1 MKKVSK
7 IKRMDVKLNPA
18 GYAAGVLFIALI
30 VLTIFFILKPKDERM
45 LLETGTIEKSGL
57 YTAYVV
63 KNEAVIKQDVS
74 KVMVPVTA
82 EGSKVPK
89 GGIVAT
95 YRGEEYSNYEEK
107 LARMDKEILEL
118 MQDLPPIY
126 SSEIDTIDKTIYSLI
141 KESID
146 ETSYSKMQ
154 EYKQRINSYINKRA
168 GIIGELSPTGAE
180 IKELIKERND
190 YEAKAKKSNDNIL
203 APITGLVS
211 YKTDGLENKLNTDN
225 IDNLSYTLIKTYAD
239 EDNHISNSELKV
251 VNNYEAYIVTKVGLE
266 LKDYIKKGYDYD
278 LRLVEN
284 NNEIIVAE
292 LSKVEETEDGYEL
305 YFKVT
310 NGIENIIDLRKIE
323 VEIVWWKKTGLV
335 VMNELLNTYE
345 NSEASYIYAV
355 KYSDVVKVPVKIVRQ
370 NDKYSVV
377 DNYTVE
383 ELEELNIESDYK
395 IKLHDRIILKADKN
409 KK

>member
-1 MKKVSK
+1 MKKVSN
-7 IKRMDVKLNPA
+7 IKKMDVKLNPA
-18 GYAAGVLFIALI
+18 GYAAGVVFIAVI
-30 VLTIFFILKPKDERM
+30 VLTIFFTLKPKDERM

-57 YTAYVV
+57 YTAYIV

-74 KVMVPVTA
+74 KVMLPVTA

-95 YRGEEYSNYEEK
+95 YRGEEYSNYEET

-141 KESID
+141 KESVN

-168 GIIGELSPTGAE
+168 GIIGELSPDGAE
-180 IKELIKERND
+180 IKELIEKRNN
-190 YEAKAKKSNDNIL
+190 YEAQAKKSNDNIL
-203 APITGLVS
+203 SPITGLVS
-211 YKTDGLENKLNTDN
+211 YKTDGLEDKLTLDR
-225 IDNLSYTLIKTYAD
+225 IDNLSYSVIETYVD
-239 EDNHISNSELKV
+239 EDIKSNTTEIKV
-251 VNNYEAYIVTKVGLE
+251 VNNYEAYIVTKVGIE
-266 LKDYIKKGYDYD
+266 LKEYIKKGYDYD

-284 NNEIIVAE
+284 NNEIIEAE
-292 LSKVEETEDGYEL
+292 LSKVSERDDGYEL

-323 VEIVWWKKTGLV
+323 IEIVWWKKSGLV
-335 VMNELLNTYE
+335 VRNELLNKY
-345 NSEASYIYAV
+345 NNKDVNYIYAV
-355 KYSDVVKVPVKIVRQ
+355 KYSEVVEIPVNVIRQ
-370 NDKYSVV
+370 NDKYSII
-377 DNYTVE
+377 DNYTNE
-383 ELEELNIESDYK
+383 ELENLGIETKYK
-395 IKLHDRIILKADKN
+395 IKLHDRIILKSNKN

>member
-7 IKRMDVKLNPA
+7 IKKMNVKLNPA
-18 GYAAGVLFIALI
+18 GYAAGVLFIAVI
-30 VLTIFFILKPKDERM
+30 VLTIFFTLKPKDERM

-63 KNEAVIKQDVS
+63 KNEEVIKQDVS

-95 YRGEEYSNYEEK
+95 YRGEEYSNYEET
-107 LARMDKEILEL
+107 LAKMDKEILEL

-126 SSEIDTIDKTIYSLI
+126 SSEIDAIDKTIYSLI
-141 KESID
+141 KESIN

-168 GIIGELSPTGAE
+168 GIIGELSPDGAE
-180 IKELIKERND
+180 IKELIEKRNK

-211 YKTDGLENKLNTDN
+211 YKTDGLEEKLSLDR
-225 IDNLSYTLIKTYAD
+225 IDNLSYSVIETYVD
-239 EDNHISNSELKV
+239 EDIKSNTTEIKV
-251 VNNYEAYIVTKVGLE
+251 VNNYEAYIVAKVGLE
-266 LKDYIKKGYDYD
+266 LKEYIKKGYNYD

-284 NNEIIVAE
+284 NNEIIEAE
-292 LSKVEETEDGYEL
+292 LSKVEEREDCYEL

-323 VEIVWWKKTGLV
+323 IEIVWWKRTGLV
-335 VMNELLNTYE
+335 VRNELLNKYDGKDV
-345 NSEASYIYAV
+345 NYIYAV
-355 KYSDVVKVPVKIVRQ
+355 KYSEVVEIPVKIIRQ
-370 NDKYSVV
+370 NDKYSII
-377 DNYTVE
+377 DNYTKE
-383 ELEELNIESDYK
+383 ELEDLEIETKYK
-395 IKLHDRIILKADKN
+395 IKLHDRIILKANKN